1 MNATSPF
8 APGSRLRLHLGTLA
22 LLAALP
28 LFADSPADTPALAP
42 PVPLIVDDDLR
53 IPEVFTTHLPQ
64 TLPSSDL
71 RISVHPHLGDFTNRD
86 YLRLTTGL
94 RYGLTSKWEASVATE
109 SYLSH
114 GIGDVGLFKQA
125 GLSTLTLGTKYNL
138 DGRPIPNWDS
148 AVGFDFATPVS
159 RPPVELTD
167 GLRHF
172 NPYFTSSRRL
182 VANPNIRL
190 FWGIGVDFVE
200 HTKRSGELHKN
211 QLDDHATELT
221 AGAVWDRRSL
231 HYTFEAAWASTRLL
245 GHTKEDT
252 LTLRPGVIWEVPW
265 FRGRKSGRIVLL
277 GGALRAGFGPD
288 GTGFGAGAKLRI
300 NFDPK
305 RNVRGESPPAT
316 VQ

>member
-1 MNATSPF
+1 MNATPPAS
-8 APGSRLRLHLGTLA
+8 PGSRLRLRLATWA
-22 LLAALP
+22 LLVAPP
-28 LFADSPADTPALAP
+28 LFADAAADAPALAP
-42 PVPLIVDDDLR
+42 PAPLIVGDDLR
-53 IPEVFTTHLPQ
+53 IPEVFTSHLPQ
-64 TLPSSDL
+64 TLPSGDL
-71 RISVHPHLGDFTNRD
+71 RVSVHPHLGDFTNRD

-94 RYGLTSKWEASVATE
+94 RYGLTAKWEASITAE

-114 GIGDVGLFKQA
+114 GIGDVGLFTQV

-138 DGRPIPNWDS
+138 DGRPLPSWDS
-148 AVGFDFATPVS
+148 AVGFDFASPVS
-159 RPPVELTD
+159 RPPAELTD
-167 GLRHF
+167 GLRHI

-182 VANPNIRL
+182 VSNPSLRL
-190 FWGIGVDFVE
+190 FWGLGIDLVQ
-200 HTKRSGELHKN
+200 HTDRPHDRHKN

-231 HYTFEAAWASTRLL
+231 HYTFEAAWASTRLF

-277 GGALRAGFGPD
+277 GGALRASFGPD
-288 GTGFGAGAKLRI
+288 GTGLGAGAKLRI

-305 RNVRGESPPAT
+305 RHVRSEPPPVT
-316 VQ
+316 VP